1 MRCGSTIGLA
11 ALLTTLA
18 VLPGH
23 AQPADPPAPVPA
35 GAFQR
40 LESARLGTVVR
51 RPAAGRADRVVNALV
66 ELPVDPVAAQLRAG
80 SGAPDRRRAER
91 RVKASQ
97 DAVLPRLRA
106 AGATPYGRLR
116 TVLNA
121 VQVRVPVSDLAA
133 VRAVPGVQRVQV
145 SRTVHLDNAAAARF
159 TGVGR
164 TWQDLELTGR
174 GQQIAII
181 DSGIDYTHADF
192 GGPGTVAAFAAN
204 DGTVI
209 EPDSFPTAKV
219 TAGFDFVGDDF
230 DPDSSEPA
238 KMVPQPDPDPLDC
251 LGHGSHVAGT
261 AAGSGVTEA
270 GQTYTGPYN
279 RNTLNIDFAVE
290 PGVAPQARLAAYRA
304 FSCTGASQDGALIAA
319 LDRAVSDGAD
329 VINMSLGTAF
339 GSPNNLLGVA
349 IRTATDAGVLVVA
362 AGGNAGPGAYLT
374 DSPGS
379 LNEVLSVAGVD
390 AEFSRFPGVA
400 ITGAVTS
407 AGLNANEV
415 DLAAP
420 INGQLVNAGVGCET
434 GDYAAA
440 AGKIALTVRGVCDR
454 ALRAQLGQQ
463 AGARAVI
470 MINSSPG
477 LPPLEGPIAGV
488 TIPFVG
494 VDGDEADRFAAA
506 VGQVITLAAGA
517 DIPNP
522 DYGRAG
528 PLSSN
533 GPRRLDSAQ
542 KPDLA
547 APGVSIPSGRGGSG
561 TGATRMSGT
570 SMASPH
576 VAGVAALVRQAHPTW
591 TAPQIKAVI
600 MSTGSPGKVQG
611 FDSRRLGVGLVQ
623 PRRAAAAQTYAWTPG
638 QLNSLR
644 FGQNQLT
651 GAYRERRTFK
661 ITNRSRRAVTYDL
674 RSKLSSGRYGADLD
688 ISPRAVTIR
697 PGRTRTVAVTIRL
710 SRTDVARLPGAEA
723 NDGGELV
730 SIHGLVEAV
739 PRRSRSGVLPLRI
752 SFLFVPIALSD
763 IRSSPVVRP
772 TPAGAY
778 PPIQIRNAGV
788 HTGTADVYA
797 WLLADPAGD
806 AVDPEIAD
814 LTNLGV
820 QSLPGEV
827 VGAPAT
833 DRLLVFAASLAT
845 GTSTHA
851 TQEVDVLI
859 DSDGDGFADFIT
871 LAADSGLVQAGEVNG
886 ALGSFT
892 FELSTENLVGAW
904 AAPAPAN
911 GSTVLLPV
919 LASSIRA
926 TEATSLLISAAGLTV
941 FDNTLPSD
949 EMDGAALFQPFA
961 PALSQGAQVPLSPGR
976 RASIPAEVDPE
987 RLGEQTAA
995 GWLVVSTD
1003 DRAGRWEADRVRLIS
1018 PPALN
1023 RVQRTLSL
1031 TTPRSPA
1038 TEQGTQRTMQ
1048 R

>member
-1 MRCGSTIGLA
+1 MRSGLIMGLA
-11 ALLTTLA
+11 AVLTTLA
-18 VLPGH
+18 VVPGH
-23 AQPADPPAPVPA
+23 AQPTDPPTTVPP

-40 LESARLGTVVR
+40 LDSARLGTVVH
-51 RPAAGRADRVVNALV
+51 RPAAGRVDRVVNALV
-66 ELPVDPVAAQLRAG
+66 ELQGDPVAAQLRAG
-80 SGAPDRRRAER
+80 ARAPDRRRAER
-91 RVKASQ
+91 RVKATQ

-106 AGATPYGRLR
+106 AGATPYGRLG

-133 VRAVPGVQRVQV
+133 VGAVPGVQQVQV
-145 SRTVHLDNAAAARF
+145 SRTIHLDNAAGARF

-164 TWQDLELTGR
+164 TWQDLKLTGR

-192 GGPGTVAAFAAN
+192 GGAGTVAAFAAN

-219 TAGFDFVGDDF
+219 TAGFDFVGDY
-230 DPDSSEPA
+230 DPASAEPE
-238 KMVPQPDPDPLDC
+238 KTVPRPDPDPLDC

-270 GQTYTGPYN
+270 GQTYAGPYN
-279 RNTLNIDFAVE
+279 RNTLNADFAVE

-304 FSCTGASQDGALIAA
+304 FSCTGASEDGALIAA
-319 LDRAVSDGAD
+319 LDRAVTDGAD

-374 DSPGS
+374 DSPGT

-390 AEFSRFPGVA
+390 AELARFPGVA
-400 ITGAVTS
+400 ITGAVTT

-415 DLAAP
+415 DLAAS
-420 INGQLVNAGVGCET
+420 ISGQLVNAGAGCGI

-440 AGKIALTVRGVCDR
+440 AGKIALTVRGDCDR
-454 ALRAQLGQQ
+454 PLRAKLGQQ

-470 MINSSPG
+470 MINNSPG

-494 VDGDEADRFAAA
+494 VNGDEADTFAAA
-506 VGQVITLAAGA
+506 VGQVIALAQGA
-517 DIPNP
+517 DITNP
-522 DYGRAG
+522 DYGRAA

-547 APGVSIPSGRGGSG
+547 APGVSIPSVLVGSG

-591 TAPQIKAVI
+591 SAPQIKAVI
-600 MSTGSPGKVQG
+600 MSTGSPGKVEG

-623 PRRAAAAQTYAWTPG
+623 PRRAAAAQTYAWTTTS
-638 QLNSLR
+638 LNSLR

-674 RSKLSSGRYGADLD
+674 RSKLSSSRYGADVG
-688 ISPRAVTIR
+688 ISPRTVTIR
-697 PGRTRTVAVTIRL
+697 SGRTRTVAVTIRL
-710 SRTDVARLPGAEA
+710 SRADVARLPGASA

-739 PRRSRSGVLPLRI
+739 PRGSRSGVLPLRM
-752 SFLFVPIALSD
+752 SFCSS
-763 IRSSPVVRP
+763 RSRC
-772 TPAGAY
+772 
-778 PPIQIRNAGV
+778 R
-788 HTGTADVYA
+788 
-797 WLLADPAGD
+797 
-806 AVDPEIAD
+806 
-814 LTNLGV
+814 
-820 QSLPGEV
+820 
-827 VGAPAT
+827 
-833 DRLLVFAASLAT
+833 
-845 GTSTHA
+845 TS
-851 TQEVDVLI
+851 
-859 DSDGDGFADFIT
+859 
-871 LAADSGLVQAGEVNG
+871 
-886 ALGSFT
+886 
-892 FELSTENLVGAW
+892 
-904 AAPAPAN
+904 
-911 GSTVLLPV
+911 
-919 LASSIRA
+919 
-926 TEATSLLISAAGLTV
+926 
-941 FDNTLPSD
+941 
-949 EMDGAALFQPFA
+949 
-961 PALSQGAQVPLSPGR
+961 GR
-976 RASIPAEVDPE
+976 R
-987 RLGEQTAA
+987 R
-995 GWLVVSTD
+995 
-1003 DRAGRWEADRVRLIS
+1003 
-1018 PPALN
+1018 
-1023 RVQRTLSL
+1023 
-1031 TTPRSPA
+1031 
-1038 TEQGTQRTMQ
+1038 
-1048 R
+1048 